1 MKLQFLDNKDFWAGM
16 ALVVTGGLA
25 VLIARDYAFGTMVR
39 MGPGFFPTVLGA
51 LLVLFGIRVLA
62 RGLRGAEKIEAGWSP
77 RAMLVLP
84 LSLALFGFLMDRAGL
99 VPALA
104 VLIVGSAAAGKD
116 FKPVEVVLLAAF
128 LIAFSVAVFVW
139 SLGLPYP
146 VLVWR

>member
-1 MKLQFLDNKDFWAGM
+1 MKLEFLDSKDFWAGV
-16 ALVVTGGLA
+16 ALVATGGLV

-62 RGLRGAEKIEAGWSP
+62 KGLRSAERIEAGWSP
-77 RAMLVLP
+77 RAMLLLP
-84 LSLALFGFLMDRAGL
+84 LSLALFGFLVDRAGL

-116 FKPVEVVLLAAF
+116 FKLVEIILLTAF
-128 LIAFSVAVFVW
+128 LIVFSVIVFVW
-139 SLGLPYP
+139 ALGRPFT
-146 VLVWR
+146 LVVGL